1 MQHVNTIGVFALQN
15 DSFFFFLRSIAKNKL
30 IKILLINYIFVVVNK

>member
-15 DSFFFFLRSIAKNKL
+15 DSFFFSKKYREKQINKNSID
-30 IKILLINYIFVVVNK
+30 